1 MKNFLFFPFLFFSTL
16 IFSQNSVDDSKKI
29 SQTELVKAMRR
40 IQQAQDKNPD
50 SALAIANSYLP
61 TFKDHNS
68 LAELYLEISTCYYF
82 LGKNNEAL
90 SFAQKAKDVSYLG
103 ENYNQRVRICGLL
116 ANRYRDIGLIPK
128 AKSSLKEGLNDA
140 EKIHD
145 PQESNWVKS
154 LLLTEYSKA
163 LTEEKKYDSASI
175 YITKSLDALSHMK
188 TSDKVKF
195 QYTVTYLGAGV
206 NYVFAKQWEKAEA
219 MLEKAIISAKG
230 TEWEQYHI
238 SSAQIYLSVIY
249 TNRKEY
255 QKAIDTLISAEKL
268 TEPKDPKRVE
278 LYHYLAQNY
287 LAENNLKEYKK
298 YNELYQTARSSL
310 SAENQKA
317 VNKSVQI
324 LDSIIK
330 EEADKRKRTYNFLM
344 ALGIFTVLSL
354 AGIIFYY
361 QRKKAKQKQLFQN
374 IISKLEQKL
383 KENNSSTFIP
393 KENPLELVI
402 DTTES
407 QKDRTIPEAV
417 EKKIL
422 QKLKKF
428 EQSEKFIN
436 PNLSLSSLASDLKT
450 NPRYLSEII
459 SQHYGKNFN
468 TYINE
473 LRIEYI
479 CRNILEDSKYRKYK
493 VGALAEIS
501 GFSSAE
507 NFSKIFKKI
516 TGISPSVFIENATN
530 ENKIQTKDQDQ
541 TNT

>member
-29 SQTELVKAMRR
+29 SQTELVMAMRR

-116 ANRYRDIGLIPK
+116 ANRYRDIELIPK

-195 QYTVTYLGAGV
+195 QYAVTYLGAGV

-238 SSAQIYLSVIY
+238 SSAQIYLSVVY

-255 QKAIDTLISAEKL
+255 RKAIDTLISTEKL
-268 TEPKDPKRVE
+268 IEPKDPKRVE

-298 YNELYQTARSSL
+298 YNELYQTARNNL

-330 EEADKRKRTYNFLM
+330 EEADKRKRMHNFLM
-344 ALGIFTVLSL
+344 ALGIFTVLSFV
-354 AGIIFYY
+354 GIIFYY

-374 IISKLEQKL
+374 IISRLEQKL
-383 KENNSSTFIP
+383 KENNNSTFIS
-393 KENPLELVI
+393 KENPLESVI
-402 DTTES
+402 DTTAS
-407 QKDRTIPEAV
+407 QKDRTIPETV

-530 ENKIQTKDQDQ
+530 ENKIQTEDKVQ

>member
-530 ENKIQTKDQDQ
+530 EDKIHTKDQDQ
-541 TNT
+541 TNN

>member
-1 MKNFLFFPFLFFSTL
+1 
-16 IFSQNSVDDSKKI
+16 
-29 SQTELVKAMRR
+29 
-40 IQQAQDKNPD
+40 
-50 SALAIANSYLP
+50 
-61 TFKDHNS
+61 
-68 LAELYLEISTCYYF
+68 
-82 LGKNNEAL
+82 
-90 SFAQKAKDVSYLG
+90 
-103 ENYNQRVRICGLL
+103 
-116 ANRYRDIGLIPK
+116 
-128 AKSSLKEGLNDA
+128 
-140 EKIHD
+140 
-145 PQESNWVKS
+145 
-154 LLLTEYSKA
+154 
-163 LTEEKKYDSASI
+163 
-175 YITKSLDALSHMK
+175 
-188 TSDKVKF
+188 
-195 QYTVTYLGAGV
+195 LGAGV

-374 IISKLEQKL
+374 IISRLEQKL

-393 KENPLELVI
+393 KENPLESVI

-530 ENKIQTKDQDQ
+530 ENKTQTKDQDQ
-541 TNT
+541 TNN

>member
-255 QKAIDTLISAEKL
+255 QKAIDTLISTEKL

-344 ALGIFTVLSL
+344 ALGIFTVLNL

-374 IISKLEQKL
+374 IISRLEQKL

-393 KENPLELVI
+393 KENPLESVI

-530 ENKIQTKDQDQ
+530 ENKIQTEDKVQ

>member
-29 SQTELVKAMRR
+29 SQTELVKVMRR

-330 EEADKRKRTYNFLM
+330 EEADKRKRTHNFLM

-374 IISKLEQKL
+374 IISRLEQKL
-383 KENNSSTFIP
+383 KENNNSTFIP
-393 KENPLELVI
+393 KENPMEPVI

-530 ENKIQTKDQDQ
+530 ENKIQTEDQS
-541 TNT
+541 

>member
-90 SFAQKAKDVSYLG
+90 SFAQKAKEVSYLG

-195 QYTVTYLGAGV
+195 QCTVTYLGAGV

-230 TEWEQYHI
+230 TEWEQYNI

-374 IISKLEQKL
+374 IISRLEQKL

-507 NFSKIFKKI
+507 NF
-516 TGISPSVFIENATN
+516 
-530 ENKIQTKDQDQ
+530 
-541 TNT
+541 

>member
-1 MKNFLFFPFLFFSTL
+1 MKNFLFFPFLFLSTL

-29 SQTELVKAMRR
+29 SQTELVKVMRR

-128 AKSSLKEGLNDA
+128 AKSSLKEGLKDA

-374 IISKLEQKL
+374 IISRLEQKL

-393 KENPLELVI
+393 KENPLESVI

>member
-1 MKNFLFFPFLFFSTL
+1 MNNFYKILIPILFFINSNLY
-16 IFSQNSVDDSKKI
+16 SQSSVDNSKKI
-29 SQTELVKAMRR
+29 SQTELVKVMRR
-40 IQQAQDKNPD
+40 IQQAEDKNPD

-82 LGKNNEAL
+82 LGKSNEAL
-90 SFAQKAKDVSYLG
+90 TFAQKAKDISYLG
-103 ENYNQRVRICGLL
+103 ENYTQRVRICGLL
-116 ANRYRDIGLIPK
+116 ANRYRDIGFIPK

-140 EKIHD
+140 EKIHE
-145 PQESNWVKS
+145 PQERNWVKS

-175 YITKSLDALSHMK
+175 YITKSLDALSRMT
-188 TSDKVKF
+188 TSDRVKF
-195 QYTVTYLGAGV
+195 QYSVTYLGAGV
-206 NYVFAKQWEKAEA
+206 NYVFAKQWDKAEA

-255 QKAIDTLISAEKL
+255 QKAINILIKSEKL
-268 TEPKDPKRVE
+268 TEAKDPKRVE
-278 LYHYLAQNY
+278 LYYYLAQNY

-298 YNELYQTARSSL
+298 YNELYQTARSNL

-324 LDSIIK
+324 LDSIIR
-330 EEADKRKRTYNFLM
+330 EEADKRKRTHHFLM
-344 ALGIFTVLSL
+344 AFGIFTVLSL

-361 QRKKAKQKQLFQN
+361 QRKKAKQKRLFQN
-374 IISKLEQKL
+374 IIFRLEQKL
-383 KENNSSTFIP
+383 KENNNNTVIP
-393 KENPLELVI
+393 KENLPESVTDI
-402 DTTES
+402 TES
-407 QKDRTIPEAV
+407 QKDRTIPETV

-428 EQSEKFIN
+428 DQSEKFTN

-459 SQHYGKNFN
+459 SRHYGKNFN

-479 CRNILEDSKYRKYK
+479 CRNILEDSRFRKYK

-507 NFSKIFKKI
+507 NFSKIFKKT
-516 TGISPSVFIENATN
+516 TGISPSVFIENAIN
-530 ENKIQTKDQDQ
+530 GSKIQTEAFD
-541 TNT
+541 